1 MKDFIFESI
10 KMALR
15 TMRLNKMRTL
25 LSLLGVMIGVAS
37 LVTILSLGVSVSDN
51 MIKNFQE
58 GGIDIITINPR
69 RTRNSNEIFNDEFT
83 AELERE
89 FDSIDKVIVTS
100 SQSLVLRYLDETYT
114 APVIGTY
121 STFGDF
127 YSVKFDSGA
136 WWLLESNIS
145 SEQVCVIGR
154 EVADNLFPS
163 IDPVG
168 QYIKV
173 YSRNGS
179 KNYRVSGVLSKKD
192 ATSSVSFD
200 TSIFIPYNTYVD
212 RVQRSKIVGSYI
224 IRIKA
229 GYNVS
234 SEADK
239 IDEYL
244 QSLVSE
250 DGFMLFS
257 LSSLREMISQQM
269 STITIFLSSIAAI
282 SLVVGGIGIMN
293 IMLVSVA
300 ERTREIGIL
309 KALGASKKAIL
320 VQFLI
325 ESITLTLC
333 GGVLGVLFGIIVAIC
348 VALSQAWTIGISF
361 SSIIVGVVFSL
372 TVGIFFGVY
381 PASKAAKLNPID
393 ALNRE

>member
-1 MKDFIFESI
+1 MKDFIVESI

-114 APVIGTY
+114 ATVIGTY
-121 STFGDF
+121 SSFGDF
-127 YSVKFDSGA
+127 YSVKFDSGS
-136 WWLLESNIS
+136 WWTLECNIS

-200 TSIFIPYNTYVD
+200 TSVFIPYNTYVD
-212 RVQRSKIVGSYI
+212 RVQRSKTVGSYI

-309 KALGASKKAIL
+309 KAIGASKKAIL